1 MVTIAKF
8 AWCYIEKP
16 KRGNL
21 LTMWSGNLKMPACTT
36 CIYRKRSSRVFT
48 LKLDR
53 RGLQKKSC
61 YSVLCVQICGAVAAL
76 LAFTCHILQNGLLSL
91 MQICTGTVQKL
102 PKPRAI
108 ILIPDA
114 DHCKH
119 LKPFHFGQNMCCD
132 FPQRCIMCAKDQ

>member
-16 KRGNL
+16 KAR
-21 LTMWSGNLKMPACTT
+21 KPADHVERQLENACLHHMYIQET
-36 CIYRKRSSRVFT
+36 VFT
-48 LKLDR
+48 CLHVEAGPTR
-53 RGLQKKSC
+53 SEKKSC
-61 YSVLCVQICGAVAAL
+61 YSVRCVQICGAVAAL